1 VHDDKT
7 FVQMTAHASAA
18 RDELAQSLPRLRE
31 LLVAGGLDLG
41 GATVSAGRDDRASH
55 QWAHEP
61 LAKAARFASADP
73 VAASHLPG
81 RHPAAVG
88 RIDTFA

>member
-1 VHDDKT
+1 
-7 FVQMTAHASAA
+7 MTAHAAAA

-41 GATVSAGRDDRASH
+41 GATVTGGRDDRASQH
-55 QWAHEP
+55 ASPES
-61 LAKAARFASADP
+61 LARAARFAAADA
-73 VAASHLPG
+73 VAAPERAIGHL
-81 RHPAAVG
+81 ASVG